1 MAKKQA
7 FAWRL
12 EAFGLRLAM
21 GVFGLLPVDWASAL
35 GGRMARLIG
44 PRLKPH
50 KIAEQNLRLALPELD
65 ETRRRQ
71 ILAGMWDNLGRVA
84 AEYPHLQQIAR
95 DPRRITIEGEELADE
110 LAQDGIGAVLVSAHL
125 GNWELL
131 VVPAMDRGGQLYLF
145 YRGANNPR
153 SEAVIQ
159 ALRRPIAGDA
169 YLAKGQVGARGA
181 LSLLRAG
188 EHIGMLVDQKL
199 NRGVESPFFGRPAMT
214 TPAPAT
220 LALAVGVPIVAAH
233 VERLRGCHFRIS
245 LERVPLADSGDR
257 DRDVVET
264 THSINRIIERW
275 IRARPDL
282 WFWVHRRWPRA

>member
-1 MAKKQA
+1 MARTRGL
-7 FAWRL
+7 AWRL
-12 EAFGLRLAM
+12 EAFGLRAAM
-21 GVFGLLPVDWASAL
+21 GFFGLLPVDWASAL
-35 GGRMARLIG
+35 GGWLARLVG

-50 KIAEQNLRLALPELD
+50 RVAEENLRFALPELD
-65 ETRRRQ
+65 AGQRRQ
-71 ILAGMWDNLGRVA
+71 VLRGMWDNLGRVA
-84 AEYPHLQQIAR
+84 AEYPHLLKIAR
-95 DPRRITIEGEELADE
+95 DPRRITVEGEELADE
-110 LAQDGIGAVLVSAHL
+110 LVQDGIGAVLVSAHL

-233 VERLRGCHFRIS
+233 VERLDGCRFRIS
-245 LERVPLADSGDR
+245 LERVPVANSGDR
-257 DRDVVET
+257 DSDIAET
-264 THSINRIIERW
+264 THRINRTIERW